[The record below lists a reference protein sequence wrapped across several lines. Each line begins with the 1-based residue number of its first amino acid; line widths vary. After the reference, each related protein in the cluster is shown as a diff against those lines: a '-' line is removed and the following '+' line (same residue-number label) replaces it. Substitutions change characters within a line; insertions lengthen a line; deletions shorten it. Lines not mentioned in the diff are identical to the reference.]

1 MKIAILTSGI
11 LPVPAVQGGAV
22 ENLIDFYLEYNDIHR
37 LHDITV
43 YSVWH
48 PEVERHTAQKS
59 DVNHYC
65 YINTTGMTGRLYRRL
80 YRAFHAHEYYNY
92 IIEYFFEQAYSHIK
106 KEHYD
111 CILMEN
117 RPGYVHK
124 LSQRGF
130 SNLMLHL
137 HNDLLNHDT
146 PYAQEIFKN
155 LKKILTV
162 SDYIKNRVST
172 IPVSNAEEHAKIM
185 TVHNGIDLQQFR
197 RSDAPSMTRGSLGLG
212 EKDFVLVYSGR
223 LNKDKGI
230 DRLMDAMLLL
240 TDIPDIKLMIIG
252 STFFGNAAN
261 EDGFVR
267 TLKEKA
273 LPIKERILFTGFVP
287 YKNMPAYLQLADA
300 AVIPSVWDDPFPTT
314 VLEAQA
320 AGLPIITTNR
330 GGIPEE
336 VTSDCAVIVPTE
348 HHFTE
353 GLTAAIRQLYHAP
366 QQCADMAKVAQQN
379 AGKYDKNRFANDFF
393 NAIENICKP

>member
-22 ENLIDFYLEYNDIHR
+22 ENLIDFYLEYNDKHR

-59 DVNHYC
+59 DVNHYY
-65 YINTTGMTGRLYRRL
+65 YINASSMTSRLHRKL
-80 YRAFHAHEYYNY
+80 YQFFHAHEYYNY
-92 IIEYFFEQAYSHIK
+92 FIEYFFEQAYSHIA

-117 RPGYVHK
+117 RPGYVYK

-130 SNLMLHL
+130 SNLILHL

-146 PYAQEIFKN
+146 PYAHEIFKN

-172 IPVSNAEEHAKIM
+172 IPLSHAGDRAKIV
-185 TVHNGIDLQQFR
+185 TVHNGINLQQFR
-197 RSDAPSMTRGSLGLG
+197 ENITPPITRGSLGFG
-212 EKDFVLVYSGR
+212 EKDFILVYSGR
-223 LNKDKGI
+223 LNKEKGI
-230 DRLMDAMLLL
+230 SELIGSMLLL
-240 TDIPDIKLMIIG
+240 KDLPMIKLMIIG
-252 STFFGNAAN
+252 STFFGNATN
-261 EDGFVR
+261 EDSFVR
-267 TLKEKA
+267 TLKEKV
-273 LPIKERILFTGFVP
+273 LPIKERVLFTGFIP
-287 YKNMPAYLQLADA
+287 YKIIPGYLQLADVA
-300 AVIPSVWDDPFPTT
+300 IIPSVWDDPFPTT

-336 VTSDCAVIVPTE
+336 VTREDAIIVPTE
-348 HHFTE
+348 RQFIE
-353 GLTAAIRQLYHAP
+353 GLNAAIRQLYHNP
-366 QQCADMAKVAQQN
+366 QKRAEMAKAARQH
-379 AGKYDKNRFANDFF
+379 AEKYDKEHFARNFF
-393 NAIENICKP
+393 YAIENNKL